1 MKIRELLEYMEAT
14 KPHVYPDSA
23 LYLWLNELEGRVQ
36 LDVCLLA
43 PSEVV
48 EYDSAKD
55 GETTLLVDSPY
66 SGIYRYWLTAMIDLA
81 NQEYDRYSNDM
92 ELFNGAWN
100 EFACWFAETQG
111 TTGDGVKHGFYL
123 SAYGIAVKHGYQGT
137 EEEWL
142 ASLRGEMGPQ
152 GDPFVIKGHYDSLQ
166 ALQAGVPAP
175 KLGDHYYV
183 GTTIPWPVYWW
194 DGKTWVDTGSWQ
206 GPVGPQGERGE
217 VGPVGPQG
225 IQGIRGE
232 TGPVGPQGV
241 QGVQGEVGPRGP
253 EGPEGKRGPQGVQ
266 GETGPVGPV
275 GPQGEQGV
283 QGPVGPRGP
292 EGPQGKQG
300 VQGEVGPRGE
310 VGPVGPEGPRGEK
323 GLTGERGPA
332 GPVGPE
338 GPQGKQGIQGPVG
351 PQGPKGDTGAGF
363 KVLGYYD
370 TKELLEAGVP
380 EPQVGDAYGV
390 GTAAPYDIY
399 IYDAVKGWV
408 ANGPLQGAKGDRGPE
423 GPQGPQG
430 IQGPAGPAG
439 AAGPQGA
446 PGKDGAAGPKGEPG
460 PAGKDGAQGPAGA
473 DGGYYTPMVSE
484 SGDLSWT
491 GSKSD
496 MPAVPGANIRGPQ
509 GPKGETGPQG
519 PAGPAGTAGERGPE
533 GPAGAKGEPGPAGAT
548 GAKGDPGPQGPA
560 GATGAKGD
568 PGPQGP
574 AGKDGAPGATG
585 PAGNPGK
592 DATINGVNA
601 LRLTTDE
608 HLSAQQTGDTL
619 TLGLK
624 SVPQTSQT
632 KLVTLTAAGWASSA
646 KTQSVTVSGVLADET
661 KQLIMPM
668 PAVESQTEYYK
679 AGILCTGQA
688 ANSLTFTAQ
697 AVPTANL
704 TVYVTMQEVGA

>member
-36 LDVCLLA
+36 LDIFLLA

-206 GPVGPQGERGE
+206 GPQGEPGKDGDQGPVGSPGAAGADGGYYTPTVSETGELTWKGSKSDMPAVAGANIRGPQGEPGTPGQKGDPGE
-217 VGPVGPQG
+217 KGDLGQPGKDGAQGPAGSPGKDGSPGPKG
-225 IQGIRGE
+225 APGE
-232 TGPVGPQGV
+232 DGGYYKPTVSADGELTWTGSKSEMPAVAGANI
-241 QGVQGEVGPRGP
+241 
-253 EGPEGKRGPQGVQ
+253 RGPQG
-266 GETGPVGPV
+266 
-275 GPQGEQGV
+275 
-283 QGPVGPRGP
+283 
-292 EGPQGKQG
+292 
-300 VQGEVGPRGE
+300 
-310 VGPVGPEGPRGEK
+310 
-323 GLTGERGPA
+323 PA
-332 GPVGPE
+332 GKDGDP
-338 GPQGKQGIQGPVG
+338 
-351 PQGPKGDTGAGF
+351 GPKGETGAGF

-390 GTAAPYDIY
+390 GLAEPYDIY
-399 IYDAVKGWV
+399 IYDAAKGWV
-408 ANGPLQGAKGDRGPE
+408 NNGPLQGVR
-423 GPQGPQG
+423 
-430 IQGPAGPAG
+430 
-439 AAGPQGA
+439 
-446 PGKDGAAGPKGEPG
+446 GEPG
-460 PAGKDGAQGPAGA
+460 PAGSPGKDGSPGPQGAPGA
-473 DGGYYTPMVSE
+473 DGGYYTPAVSPE
-484 SGDLSWT
+484 GELTWTGSKDSMAAVPGVNIRGPKGEPGQPGKDGSPGPAGSPGKDGSTGPQGEPGEAGKNGATFTPAVSPSGDLSWSND
-491 GSKSD
+491 GGL
-496 MPAVPGANIRGPQ
+496 ANPGTVNIRGPQ
-509 GPKGETGPQG
+509 GAP
-519 PAGPAGTAGERGPE
+519 
-533 GPAGAKGEPGPAGAT
+533 
-548 GAKGDPGPQGPA
+548 GAKGDPGQP
-560 GATGAKGD
+560 GAPGA
-568 PGPQGP
+568 PGE
-574 AGKDGAPGATG
+574 DGAPGATG

-601 LRLTTDE
+601 LTI
-608 HLSAQQTGDTL
+608 SATG
-619 TLGLK
+619 GI
-624 SVPQTSQT
+624 SGSQSGGT
-632 KLVTLTAAGWASSA
+632 YTIDGSGIRPKAVKVTLTAAGWNSSA
-646 KTQSVTVSGVLADET
+646 KTQSVTVNGVLADET

-668 PAVESQTEYYK
+668 PAVASQNAYAA
-679 AGILCTGQA
+679 AGIACTAQA
-688 ANSLTFTAQ
+688 ANSLTFKCQT
-697 AVPTANL
+697 VPTENI
-704 TVYVTMQEVGA
+704 TVYVVVQGVA